1 MYFRIKLAVI
11 SHFSIEKKQKTKKTK
26 NILDGHASIPIIK
39 LYNVGFNTI
48 LLLVH

>member
-1 MYFRIKLAVI
+1 MYFRIKLAII
-11 SHFSIEKKQKTKKTK
+11 SHFSIEKKQKTK